1 MRASAFLALVGAV
14 TLTSGCTVFHTEMLG
29 ESIRTFSSRGFKP
42 NDKVWISNPEDSLC
56 DAACAGCKKESGGS
70 MGGLGSLFSS
80 APKSGASS
88 YDKLAYEV
96 FSNYL
101 TQRHK
106 VKVVETHRHNY
117 ATELNPE
124 THRKVEVTMDSNKI
138 NTTSC
143 EDLCMLD
150 EAKKRKADKVLVYHI
165 IDMEADKM
173 TIHFRLSDVASGVV
187 EQSQTMKIIDLR
199 AQDFSYGGGGGGGG
213 APPPRSSRQQSSDD

>member
-1 MRASAFLALVGAV
+1 MRALAFFALVGAMP
-14 TLTSGCTVFHTEMLG
+14 LTSGCTVFHTEMLG

-42 NDKVWISNPEDSLC
+42 NDKVWIANPEDSLC
-56 DAACAGCKKESGGS
+56 DAACAGCKKDSGS
-70 MGGLGSLFSS
+70 SLGGLGSLFSK
-80 APKSGASS
+80 PTSGASS

-96 FSNYL
+96 FANYL

-150 EAKKRKADKVLVYHI
+150 EAKKRKADKVLVFHI

-187 EQSQTMKIIDLR
+187 EQAQTMKIIDLR
-199 AQDFSYGGGGGGGG
+199 AQDFSYGGGGGGG
-213 APPPRSSRQQSSDD
+213 APRPSRQQSSDD